1 VATFACGRVLLT
13 THMGIIADQYRHRAA
28 LLISCCILIFGAFTW
43 SISYS
48 TRSLAVLFMGQF
60 LLGAGTATN
69 GVCRSYVSERVPV
82 QKRTNALSRLKAIQ
96 FAGFSLTVLLGCLI
110 VVLGQSFSVALKF
123 SLPPLFLTAYAFS
136 SMFLLYFFFVDI
148 PPSKELHDQESPDE
162 RGYQHGVSN
171 TSGTI
176 PTAMAKRSDEDADD
190 AATLEGETASTYHS
204 GTKLSIEADN
214 VGTDEDSSQIPAD
227 YLRQSYTYWTL
238 PETQLFAILVGNNIG
253 AQACVVAYETLMSR
267 ILLDDYHL
275 SFISLGLVVS
285 SAGAVGV
292 LMLVFFR
299 ELWTNRFRD
308 SALVIGGFFAL
319 CVAQLFVLDWTATT
333 RASLWQFCFS
343 VYLVFALG

>member
-1 VATFACGRVLLT
+1 
-13 THMGIIADQYRHRAA
+13 MGIIADQYRHRAA
-28 LLISCCILIFGAFTW
+28 LLISCCILIVGAFTW

-148 PPSKELHDQESPDE
+148 PPSKELHDQESPAG

-171 TSGTI
+171 TSGTT
-176 PTAMAKRSDEDADD
+176 PTAMAKRSDGD
-190 AATLEGETASTYHS
+190 AATLEGETASTYRPD
-204 GTKLSIEADN
+204 TKLSIEVDN

-253 AQACVVAYETLMSR
+253 AQACLVAYETLMSR

-299 ELWTNRFRD
+299 ELWTNQFRD
-308 SALVIGGFFAL
+308 SALVMGGFFAL
-319 CVAQLFVLDWTATT
+319 CAAQLFVLDWTASTQ
-333 RASLWQFCFS
+333 ASLWQFCFA

>member
-1 VATFACGRVLLT
+1 MATFACGRVLLT

-28 LLISCCILIFGAFTW
+28 LLISCSIIIIGAFTW

-82 QKRTNALSRLKAIQ
+82 QKRTNALSRLMAIQ

-110 VVLGQSFSVALKF
+110 VVLGKSFSVALKF

-136 SMFLLYFFFVDI
+136 SMFLLYFFFEDI

-176 PTAMAKRSDEDADD
+176 PTAMTKRSDEDTD
-190 AATLEGETASTYHS
+190 ETASTYQS

-238 PETQLFAILVGNNIG
+238 PETQLFAILVGNTIG

-285 SAGAVGV
+285 SSGAVAV

-333 RASLWQFCFS
+333 RVSLWQFCFS

>member
-1 VATFACGRVLLT
+1 MAAFACGRVLLT
-13 THMGIIADQYRHRAA
+13 TRMGIIADQYRHRAA
-28 LLISCCILIFGAFTW
+28 LLISCCILIVGAFTW

-48 TRSLAVLFMGQF
+48 TRSLAVLFAGQF
-60 LLGAGTATN
+60 LLGAGSATN
-69 GVCRSYVSERVPV
+69 GVCRSYVSERVSV

-148 PPSKELHDQESPDE
+148 PPSKELHDQESPHESDDQKMDGH
-162 RGYQHGVSN
+162 RGD
-171 TSGTI
+171 TGTI
-176 PTAMAKRSDEDADD
+176 PTAADKRSNGD
-190 AATLEGETASTYHS
+190 AATHEGETTSTYRPD
-204 GTKLSIEADN
+204 TKLSIEVDH
-214 VGTDEDSSQIPAD
+214 VDTDEGSLHFPAD
-227 YLRQSYTYWTL
+227 YLRRSYAYWAL

-253 AQACVVAYETLMSR
+253 AQACLVTYETHMSR

-292 LMLVFFR
+292 LMLVCFR
-299 ELWTNRFRD
+299 ELWTDRFRD
-308 SALVIGGFFAL
+308 SALVVGGFFAL
-319 CVAQLFVLDWTATT
+319 CAAQLFVLDWTATT
-333 RASLWQFCFS
+333 QASLWQFCFA